1 VTDDPIADMLNGD
14 ADDLQPQADGPIR
27 LCQKP
32 TCDNQIAPD
41 AYHTVRY
48 CDEHRKVKKG
58 DRKPTNIN
66 FKVGSGGGR
75 SAEAQR
81 KAKVQGGG
89 LALMNM
95 VAAGLALGGD
105 QICAAAVANGADSWA
120 KAMADLSVYQPWIAN
135 ILAPTGDL
143 TGQMSAW
150 IAATIATAGIAV
162 PVLAHHNMVPPSV
175 AAKFA
180 GVMVMTA
187 ATGAEA
193 QQAPVD
199 DPVAA

>member
-14 ADDLQPQADGPIR
+14 ADDLQPQPEGPIR

-32 TCDNQIAPD
+32 TCDNQIAAD

-66 FKVGSGGGR
+66 FKVGSSGGR

-81 KAKVQGGG
+81 KAKVQAG
-89 LALMNM
+89 AASMISM
-95 VAAGLALGGD
+95 VASAVAMTGD
-105 QICAAAVANGADSWA
+105 QFCAGAIANGADSWA
-120 KAMADLSVYQPWIAN
+120 KSMADLSVYQPWIAN
-135 ILAPTGDL
+135 IFAPTGDI
-143 TGQMSAW
+143 TGQMTAW
-150 IAATIATAGIAV
+150 IAAVICTAGIAV

-175 AAKFA
+175 AEKFGA
-180 GVMVMTA
+180 VMVVSTQA
-187 ATGAEA
+187 AAET
-193 QQAPVD
+193 QAAAD
-199 DPVAA
+199 APVAA